1 MDRETHLRLVSARM
15 AAADYEPLHRDIEGG
30 FSLGLFLVWGM
41 FAFFP
46 LSVGWAVLTFLATAG
61 FLVLFA
67 GMMTLAGRE
76 RRSWGDPASLSYG
89 DSLIRG
95 SGKMIT
101 LAAVALTIAAL
112 AA

>member
-1 MDRETHLRLVSARM
+1 MNHETHLRLASARM

-30 FSLGLFLVWGM
+30 FTLGLFLVWGM

-46 LSVGWAVLTFLATAG
+46 LSVGWVVLTFLATAG
-61 FLVLFA
+61 FLALFA